1 MINLIDFL
9 KATLR
14 GGFFVVLPIVI
25 VILVIIEAVDLVI
38 TVFGPITELLPV
50 DEIGGVEAA
59 TGIALLILL
68 LICFLIGLAMKMP
81 IGVRFGSWLHHT
93 VFSRIPGY
101 TMVKQLT
108 QGFSGDLDEG
118 SLLRPAVV
126 TMPLESLVLAFI
138 VEEHTNG
145 DFTIF
150 IPAVPAPNIGRIE
163 YVHADRV
170 RKLDVP
176 PSSVA
181 NSIMQ
186 WGVGSGA
193 LFRRSPD

>member
-1 MINLIDFL
+1 MPNLLDFL

-14 GGFFVVLPIVI
+14 GGFFVVLPFV
-25 VILVIIEAVDLVI
+25 VVVLLIIEAVDLVI
-38 TVFGPITELLPV
+38 AVFGPITKLLPV
-50 DEIGGVEAA
+50 DEIGGIEVA
-59 TGIALLILL
+59 TAVAVLMLV

-81 IGVRFGSWLHHT
+81 MGVRFGSWLNRT
-93 VFSRIPGY
+93 VFNRIPGY
-101 TMVKQLT
+101 TMVKELT
-108 QGFSGDLDEG
+108 QGFSGDVDAG
-118 SLLRPAVV
+118 GLLRPAVV
-126 TMPLESLVLAFI
+126 TMPLDSLVLAFI
-138 VEEHTNG
+138 VEEHNNG

-150 IPAVPAPNIGRIE
+150 IPAVPTPNIGRIE

-170 RKLDVP
+170 RKLDAP
-176 PSSVA
+176 ASSVA

>member
-1 MINLIDFL
+1 MTDLIDFL
-9 KATLR
+9 KTTLR

-25 VILVIIEAVDLVI
+25 VILLIIEAVDLVI
-38 TVFGPITELLPV
+38 AVFGPVTELLPV

-59 TGIALLILL
+59 TGVALLILL

-81 IGVRFGSWLHHT
+81 IGVRFGSWLNRT
-93 VFSRIPGY
+93 VLSRIPGY

-108 QGFSGDLDEG
+108 QGFSGDLDET
-118 SLLRPAVV
+118 SLLQPAVV

-138 VEEHTNG
+138 VEEHSNG

-150 IPAVPAPNIGRIE
+150 IPSVPTPNIGRIE
-163 YVHADRV
+163 YVHGDRV

-193 LFRRSPD
+193 LFRSS

>member
-1 MINLIDFL
+1 MPNLIDFL

-25 VILVIIEAVDLVI
+25 VTVLIVEALDLVI
-38 TVFGPITELLPV
+38 AVFGPITELLPV
-50 DEIGGVEAA
+50 DEIGGIEVA
-59 TGIALLILL
+59 TAVAALLLL
-68 LICFLIGLAMKMP
+68 LICFLIGLTMKMP
-81 IGVRFGSWLHHT
+81 IGVRFGSWLYHT
-93 VFSRIPGY
+93 VFNRIPGY
-101 TMVKQLT
+101 TMVKELT
-108 QGFSGDLDEG
+108 QGFSGDLGEG

-138 VEEHTNG
+138 VEEHRNG

-150 IPAVPAPNIGRIE
+150 IPAVPTPNIGRIE
-163 YVHADRV
+163 YVPADRV

-186 WGVGSGA
+186 WGVGSA
-193 LFRRSPD
+193 AWFRRPVD

>member
-1 MINLIDFL
+1 MTNLIDFL
-9 KATLR
+9 KTTLR

-25 VILVIIEAVDLVI
+25 VILVIIEAVDLLIV
-38 TVFGPITELLPV
+38 VFSPITELLPV
-50 DEIGGVEAA
+50 DEIGGIEVA
-59 TGIALLILL
+59 TAVAVLILL
-68 LICFLIGLAMKMP
+68 LMCFLIGLAMKMP
-81 IGVRFGSWLHHT
+81 IGVRFGSWLNHT

-101 TMVKQLT
+101 TMVKELT
-108 QGFSGDLDEG
+108 QGFSGDAAER
-118 SLLRPAVV
+118 SLLQPAVV

-138 VEEHTNG
+138 IEEHNNG

-150 IPAVPAPNIGRIE
+150 IPAVPTPNIGRIE

-176 PSSVA
+176 ASSVA
-181 NSIMQ
+181 NSMMQ

-193 LFRRSPD
+193 WFHRSPD